1 MELYIYMYIYI
12 RERETFNKYIKVVD
26 FLGASFVAILWL
38 IRFWE
43 FFRPPPRLFQPLLLL
58 LGTKEHLWYSSF

>member
-26 FLGASFVAILWL
+26 FLGASFVTILWL

-43 FFRPPPRLFQPLLLL
+43 FFRPPPPD
-58 LGTKEHLWYSSF
+58 YSNPSFFY